1 MRELKIHSSGPF
13 HTAAMSS
20 MADVRDVCASV
31 MGYQR
36 YVPCR
41 ICTAFV
47 PRVDLTP
54 GLLPEETHHDAHTLQ
69 HYFQDEGNRRQD
81 IGQNNRR
88 ATQARINAELGGTQ
102 HRETD
107 RGAVRKKPAAASQSS
122 APLRKKPA
130 ASAPLLEKPAA
141 ASRSSAPLRKKR
153 LKKKP
158 AASSRH

>member
-47 PRVDLTP
+47 PRFELTE
-54 GLLPEETHHDAHTLQ
+54 GLLPEETHHDAATLQ
-69 HYFQDEGNRRQD
+69 RYFKDEGERRKDLGRHNRRE
-81 IGQNNRR
+81 
-88 ATQARINAELGGTQ
+88 TVARINAELCGWQ
-102 HRETD
+102 HTERDT
-107 RGAVRKKPAAASQSS
+107 GAVRKKPAAASQSS
-122 APLRKKPA
+122 AALRKKPA
-130 ASAPLLEKPAA
+130 ASTSGRSRARRNQRA
-141 ASRSSAPLRKKR
+141 ASTRRV
-153 LKKKP
+153 KKKP
-158 AASSRH
+158 AASSRN